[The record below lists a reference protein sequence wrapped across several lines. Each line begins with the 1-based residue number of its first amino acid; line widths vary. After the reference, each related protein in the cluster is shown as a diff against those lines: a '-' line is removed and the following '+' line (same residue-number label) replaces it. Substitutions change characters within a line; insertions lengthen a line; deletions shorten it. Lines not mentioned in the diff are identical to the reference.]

1 MRLQIPE
8 VPDISLL
15 SPRGRFKCK
24 APSLCPP
31 TARGSYAFSRDH
43 MSAQPREKYPEKS
56 SWIQA
61 GGLRAREARCSQ
73 TTSCRP
79 EGSQLSQSGL
89 IRPIPSPHYAM
100 QLQGKR
106 KLHGL
111 TRPYGWGA

>member
-43 MSAQPREKYPEKS
+43 MSAQPRKKISREKQLDPGRWSES
-56 SWIQA
+56 Q
-61 GGLRAREARCSQ
+61 GGTLFSDHF
-73 TTSCRP
+73 
-79 EGSQLSQSGL
+79 LS
-89 IRPIPSPHYAM
+89 
-100 QLQGKR
+100 
-106 KLHGL
+106 
-111 TRPYGWGA
+111 T